1 MSKMRNYKILKFTK
15 AILDIFWYLQI
26 VIIALIVVIGFLL
39 YFNIDIIDLNH
50 LNGFNISFKKITFVE
65 PMIYNGD
72 TYKYSLTNG
81 KGRLHIADL
90 DQKFI
95 YLRMLAAMIDSVIY
109 LMIIYFLRKIF
120 KNLTENNYFISANGI
135 YLKKVSLF
143 IILMSFVS
151 QLVQYWTDLLI
162 KNTLEFESIII
173 KNGFDFR
180 FQTILLGLLVYVIS
194 IVFLRGVELQEDK
207 DLTI

>member
-1 MSKMRNYKILKFTK
+1 MRNYKILKFTR
-15 AILDIFWYLQI
+15 AILNIFWYLQI

-81 KGRLHIADL
+81 SGRLHIADL

-95 YLRMLAAMIDSVIY
+95 YLRMLAAIIDSVIY

>member
-81 KGRLHIADL
+81 SGRLHIADL

-95 YLRMLAAMIDSVIY
+95 YLRMLAAIIDSVIY